1 MDAGP
6 STRANTHPAA
16 ADPRQP
22 ARPPAPATRTRQPS
36 GGPLQNRTAAVGQ
49 PAMVAG
55 SDRSLRGRPHPS
67 ARRPCD
73 ATVTGHP
80 STGARN
86 YRHAG
91 PLRTTSLH
99 SPGPLR
105 KRRTVNPPTAP
116 ACYNCLCSSSRPPA
130 GGRHVRW
137 RTPRGCDRSVRRH
150 ADGGPLPQSSGRL
163 HRDTAAACGGHHG
176 PTGRPPRACR
186 GHYGRPRTC
195 CGSSDRALWKQ
206 RGPLGCAG
214 ERSGPLCGCSV
225 GVCPTAQSIVTFH
238 RTHFLL
244 PSRLPMISWRFT
256 N

>member
-1 MDAGP
+1 
-6 STRANTHPAA
+6 
-16 ADPRQP
+16 
-22 ARPPAPATRTRQPS
+22 
-36 GGPLQNRTAAVGQ
+36 
-49 PAMVAG
+49 MVAG

-99 SPGPLR
+99 SQVHSVSGGR
-105 KRRTVNPPTAP
+105 SIR
-116 ACYNCLCSSSRPPA
+116 RPPRLVTTVSALPQGRLRAAAMSA
-130 GGRHVRW
+130 GGH
-137 RTPRGCDRSVRRH
+137 RGVCDRSVRRH

-163 HRDTAAACGGHHG
+163 HRDMAAACGGHHG
-176 PTGRPPRACR
+176 PIGRPPRACR